1 MEFTLRNLDRDEI
14 REVIGL
20 FMCKGYLKSEENHQL
35 EIPIELAKEKKFS
48 PQVLRLLN
56 YGISQP
62 ALGFYKYKDP
72 MSVIFGIEDEETV
85 HL

>member
-1 MEFTLRNLDRDEI
+1 
-14 REVIGL
+14 
-20 FMCKGYLKSEENHQL
+20 MCKGYLKPEENHQL

-72 MSVIFGIEDEETV
+72 MSIIFGINDDETV